1 MSRLLVTSIRAV
13 LMDGGGK
20 SLTEVGSSKTGKR
33 GNGR

>member
-13 LMDGGGK
+13 LMGGGGN
-20 SLTEVGSSKTGKR
+20 LTEVGSRKTGKR